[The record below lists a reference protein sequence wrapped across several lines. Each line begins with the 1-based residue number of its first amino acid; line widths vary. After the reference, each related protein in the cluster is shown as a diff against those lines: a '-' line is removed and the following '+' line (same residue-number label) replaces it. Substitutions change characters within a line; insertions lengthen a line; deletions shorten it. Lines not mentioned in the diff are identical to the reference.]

1 MSSPPV
7 LSRPVLSR
15 REFTLGGL
23 LLAAGLAAGACGGPA
38 GSPTANGTLRIGQY
52 WPPTSLDPAKAGGE
66 SQLFLQPAYD
76 PLIHRAADGSYQ
88 PGLATAWRYLGTGN
102 KAFEITL
109 RDGVTFGDGSPLT
122 ADGLKASI
130 EHFRRSAGQAA
141 AFLAPIDTMTPQGRL
156 VLRLALSEP
165 HPLLPSL
172 FTQDFLAGYVISPA
186 GLATPAELATR
197 TFGAGP
203 YVLLPAETVA
213 NDHYTYGP
221 DPKYWN
227 SAGRF
232 YDKITIKVLPNENTA
247 LAALKTAQVDVVA
260 GSYTIADGAKAAG
273 FQVTSSPAI
282 VMGLQLNDRAGT
294 LCPPLADVRVR
305 QALNH
310 AVDRVKITTALLG
323 EYGIPVDQPSAP
335 GEDGYSEQPFYTHDP
350 GKARQLLAEAG
361 LAGGFT
367 LPVVVPS
374 TPAFPGDMAQAI
386 ASDLQQVG
394 VTLRITAK
402 EPASANTALTQ
413 FPASSMGWG
422 VLPAYF
428 MGRGLWLRDAIG
440 MNPFHSSDP
449 ELERL
454 DQAAAAADARARPA
468 LDKQIIRRVV
478 ELGWFLPVCL
488 SPGMLFYRDTVGVDP
503 VPGKPF
509 PSVTAWHPAGRA

>member
-1 MSSPPV
+1 MSPA
-7 LSRPVLSR
+7 VLSR
-15 REFTLGGL
+15 RDFTVGGL
-23 LLAAGLAAGACGGPA
+23 LLAAGLAAGACGGPS
-38 GSPTANGTLRIGQY
+38 GSPPADRTLRIGQY

-76 PLIHRAADGSYQ
+76 PLIYRAADGSYQ
-88 PGLATAWRYLGTGN
+88 PRLATAWRYLGTGN
-102 KAFEITL
+102 TAFELTL
-109 RDGVTFGDGSPLT
+109 RDGVTFADGSPLT

-141 AFLAPIDTMTPQGRL
+141 AFLAPIATMTPQGRL
-156 VLRLALSEP
+156 VLRLTLNQP

-172 FTQDFLAGYVISPA
+172 FTQDFLAGDVIGPA
-186 GLATPAELATR
+186 GVAAPAELATR

-203 YVLLPAETVA
+203 YVLLPGETVTG
-213 NDHYTYGP
+213 DHYTYGP
-221 DPKYWN
+221 NPKYWN
-227 SAGRF
+227 SGGRF
-232 YDKITIKVLPNENTA
+232 YDKITVKVLPNENTA
-247 LAALKTAQVDVVA
+247 LAALKTGQVDVVG
-260 GSYTIADGAKAAG
+260 GSYAIAGGAKAAG
-273 FQVTSSPAI
+273 FKVASSPAI

-305 QALNH
+305 QALNY
-310 AVDRVKITTALLG
+310 AVDRVKITSALLG
-323 EYGIPVDQPSAP
+323 EYGVPVDQPSAP
-335 GEDGYSEQPFYTHDP
+335 GEAGYNAQPFYTYDP
-350 GKARQLLAEAG
+350 GKARQLLTAAG
-361 LAGGFT
+361 HAGGFD
-367 LPVVVPS
+367 LPVVIPS
-374 TPAFPGDMAQAI
+374 TPAFPGDLAQAI
-386 ASDLQQVG
+386 ASDLRQVG

-440 MNPFHSSDP
+440 MNPFRSSDP
-449 ELERL
+449 ELESL
-454 DQAAAAADARARPA
+454 DRRAAAADDQARPA

-488 SPGMLFYRDTVGVDP
+488 SPGLLFYRDTVGVDP

-509 PSVTAWHPAGRA
+509 PSVAAWHPAG

>member
-1 MSSPPV
+1 MSSAA
-7 LSRPVLSR
+7 VLSR
-15 REFTLGGL
+15 REFTVGGL
-23 LLAAGLAAGACGGPA
+23 LLATGLAAAACGGPS
-38 GSPTANGTLRIGQY
+38 GSPTLDRTLRIGQF
-52 WPPTSLDPAKAGGE
+52 WPPTSLDPGKAGGE
-66 SQLFLQPAYD
+66 SQFFLQPAYD
-76 PLIHRAADGSYQ
+76 PLIYRAADGSYQ
-88 PGLATAWRYLGTGN
+88 PRLATAWRYVGTGN
-102 KAFEITL
+102 TEFEITL
-109 RDGVTFGDGSPLT
+109 RDGVTFVDGSPLT

-141 AFLAPIDTMTPQGRL
+141 AFLAPIATMTPRGRL
-156 VLRLALSEP
+156 VLRLKLNQP

-172 FTQDFLAGYVISPA
+172 FTQDFLAGDVISPA
-186 GLATPAELATR
+186 GVAAPAELATR
-197 TFGAGP
+197 SAGAGP
-203 YVLLPAETVA
+203 YVLLPGETVA
-213 NDHYTYGP
+213 GDHYTYGP
-221 DPKYWN
+221 NPKYWN
-227 SAGRF
+227 PGGRF

-260 GSYTIADGAKAAG
+260 GSYAIAGGAKAAG
-273 FQVTSSPAI
+273 FKVASSPAI

-294 LCPPLADVRVR
+294 LSPPLADVRVR
-305 QALNH
+305 QALNY
-310 AVDRVKITTALLG
+310 AVDRAKITSALLG
-323 EYGIPVDQPSAP
+323 EYGVPVDQPSAP

-350 GKARQLLAEAG
+350 GKARQLLAAAG
-361 LAGGFT
+361 VGGGFA

-374 TPAFPGDMAQAI
+374 TPAFPGELVQAI

-402 EPASANTALTQ
+402 EPAAANSSLTQ

-449 ELERL
+449 ELESL
-454 DQAAAAADARARPA
+454 DRRAAAADEHSRPA
-468 LDKQIIRRVV
+468 LDKQIVRRVV

-488 SPGMLFYRDTVGVDP
+488 SPGLLFYRDTVGVDP

-509 PSVTAWHPAGRA
+509 PSVASWHPAG